1 MIIAMDGP
9 AASGKGTLAK
19 QLASHYGLDHLDTG
33 ALYRAVARDM
43 LKLGKALDDEEAA
56 AEIARA
62 IDPESLVDPGLRTA
76 AMGEAAS
83 LVAKLPQVRKAL
95 VEYQRAFARRPRGAV
110 IEGRDIGTVV
120 CPDADVKI
128 FVEASTQVRAK
139 RRHKELIEA
148 GQDIAYEEIHAQI
161 AARDALDRS
170 RAISPL
176 VPAQDAHLLDTS
188 DLGIEAALKAAVKLI
203 DSVIG

>member
-19 QLASHYGLDHLDTG
+19 QLAKHYGLGHLDTG

-43 LKLGKALDDEEAA
+43 IASGKALDDEGAA
-56 AEIARA
+56 AHTARN
-62 IDPESLVDPGLRTA
+62 IDPETLDDPGLRTPRI
-76 AMGEAAS
+76 GEAAA
-83 LVAKLPQVRKAL
+83 LVARLKGVRKAL
-95 VEYQRAFARRPRGAV
+95 VEYQRAFAAREQGAV

-120 CPDADVKI
+120 CPGADVKL
-128 FVEASTQVRAK
+128 FVEASVSVRAK

-148 GQDIAYEEIHAQI
+148 GHTITFEEIRGQI
-161 AARDALDRS
+161 DARDARDRS

-176 VPAQDAHLLDTS
+176 VPAEDAHLLDTS
-188 DLGIEAALKAAVKLI
+188 DLGIEAAFKVAVKLI
-203 DSVIG
+203 DTAMR

>member
-43 LKLGKALDDEEAA
+43 LSAGKNLDDEDAA
-56 AEIARA
+56 AQIARE
-62 IDPESLVDPGLRTA
+62 IDPESLQDSGLRTA
-76 AMGEAAS
+76 QMGEAAS
-83 LVAKLPQVRKAL
+83 LVAKLPKVREAL
-95 VEYQRAFARRPRGAV
+95 VEYQRAFAKRPRGAI

-120 CPDADVKI
+120 CPGADVKI

-148 GQDIAYEEIHAQI
+148 GQDITYEEIHAQI

-176 VPAQDAHLLDTS
+176 VPAEDALLLDTS

-203 DSVIG
+203 DSVIR